1 MSSDIYTAAAREL
14 TRAVRG
20 KRSQV
25 VLSRRLG
32 YRGNPITD
40 WEAGRSHPDVL
51 EVLEAARWARLPV
64 KAAFE
69 RFHSAPA
76 PERDQGARGLAAWLD
91 SMRGA
96 TTFATLA
103 ERMGCSRYAVRRW
116 FSAATML
123 KLPVFLQLVDVLTG
137 RVQDWVAELVEIG
150 QVPALSE
157 RYARVNLAK
166 QLAFEQPWS
175 EAILRVLET
184 TAYQRHP
191 ARGAPLVATWLGL
204 ELEVVRRSLAQMA
217 TAGVIRETDGGYA
230 VVGTIS
236 VDTRTRPDGLRR
248 IRQHWL
254 EALARRASSAHPE
267 DWSGYNV
274 ISVSAADLA
283 FIQER
288 LQSLYREL
296 RARVAASEPPEEVAL
311 ILVQLTHWATPEGRS
326 PAGRSAGFAL

>member
-1 MSSDIYTAAAREL
+1 MKDSDIYAAAAREL

-40 WEAGRSHPDVL
+40 WEAGRSYPDVL
-51 EVLEAARWARLPV
+51 EVLKAARLARLPV

-69 RFHSAPA
+69 RFHAAPA
-76 PERDQGARGLAAWLD
+76 PQPEDGARGLAAWLD

-96 TTFATLA
+96 TTLATLA
-103 ERMGCSRYAVRRW
+103 ERMGCSRYTVRRW
-116 FSAATML
+116 FSAETQV
-123 KLPVFLQLVDVLTG
+123 KLPAFLQLIDIMAG
-137 RVQDWVAELVEIG
+137 RAQDWVAELVEIE
-150 QVPALSE
+150 QVPALRE
-157 RYARVNLAK
+157 RFARVNLAK
-166 QLAFEQPWS
+166 QLAFELPWS

-184 TAYQRHP
+184 TTYQRHP
-191 ARGAPLVATWLGL
+191 AAGAAFVSEWLGL
-204 ELEVVRRSLAQMA
+204 EIEEVQHALTQMA
-217 TAGVIRETDGGYA
+217 AAGVIRDTGNAYT

-236 VDTRTRPDGLRR
+236 VDTRARPDGLRQL
-248 IRQHWL
+248 RQHWL
-254 EALARRASSAHPE
+254 SALAQRSGSAHPE
-267 DWSGYNV
+267 DWGGYNV

-283 FIQER
+283 WIKER

-311 ILVQLTHWATPEGRS
+311 VLLQLTHWATPRHLSTAGAHERS
-326 PAGRSAGFAL
+326 